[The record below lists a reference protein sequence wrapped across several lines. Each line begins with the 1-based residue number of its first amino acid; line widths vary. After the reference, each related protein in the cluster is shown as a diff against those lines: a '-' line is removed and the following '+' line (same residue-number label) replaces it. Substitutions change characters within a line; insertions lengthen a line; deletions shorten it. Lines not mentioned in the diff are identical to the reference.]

1 VQQRPNRTEI
11 AVLMDQARTDR
22 HLSIRTVAR
31 IAGVPPST
39 MQGWLSARHFPTP
52 ALRPRFLKLVELL
65 ELTDQ
70 LHPGLWLDEE

>member
-1 VQQRPNRTEI
+1 VQQRPTRTEI
-11 AVLMDQARTDR
+11 ARLIDQARKDR

-65 ELTDQ
+65 ELTEL
-70 LHPGLWLDEE
+70 LHPGLWLDED